1 MDVIHSACTD
11 VEGDERILYLLLLSG
26 EECVLRW
33 RKTLMPFEGL
43 GSMSAMLL
51 VITVI
56 TIGAIMAVRTK
67 MRQNAGMNKLY
78 QEKLETMEDSN
89 PKRTET
95 DEVQDLLD
103 NLKKDIDKDE

>member
-1 MDVIHSACTD
+1 M
-11 VEGDERILYLLLLSG
+11 
-26 EECVLRW
+26 
-33 RKTLMPFEGL
+33 
-43 GSMSAMLL
+43 
-51 VITVI
+51 
-56 TIGAIMAVRTK
+56 
-67 MRQNAGMNKLY
+67 MNKLY